1 MDLTNSSR
9 FDPQWSG
16 FRRVKNVF
24 MQLEWARSL
33 HGRQVFSGLKA
44 YQYCLKP
51 GRRIAKTAKSPQV
64 RSQDFWSMC
73 YSMCLGFGQEPF
85 AAGQA

>member
-33 HGRQVFSGLKA
+33 HGRQVFSGLV
-44 YQYCLKP
+44 
-51 GRRIAKTAKSPQV
+51 GRI
-64 RSQDFWSMC
+64 
-73 YSMCLGFGQEPF
+73 L
-85 AAGQA
+85 